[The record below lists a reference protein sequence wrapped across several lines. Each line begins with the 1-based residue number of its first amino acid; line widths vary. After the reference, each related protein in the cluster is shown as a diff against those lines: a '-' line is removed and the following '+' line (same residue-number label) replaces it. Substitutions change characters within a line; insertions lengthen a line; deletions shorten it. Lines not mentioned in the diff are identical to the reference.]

1 MNDPSHPARRLR
13 EFLARPHDERCLR
26 AVYEFAVRRG
36 VSFVHTLRARGR
48 ALPLD
53 LFPIENA
60 VPDLSAFCLTPL
72 FSPARLGEPL
82 ELTKALT
89 AYRDATDSELLDRFE
104 TVLRRHLRQGIMH
117 LVHEK
122 DPLGYNTRRSLLRLL
137 HHGRGEFSRVLVRGR
152 EEWRWTKAEHPHRI
166 ELPSAEPALLR
177 HWCLAAQSQSG
188 NIPGICRV
196 LFDKLDSDD
205 RFRNSLG
212 FFAILRALH
221 DPRTDEADIEPSHS
235 QTPHACLDEQRVRD
249 TVLAAVSATIARDL
263 DRLAK
268 TAGLTP
274 AERQTVV
281 GAVMLLANDWAEHKE
296 CDSRRLYLEELT
308 GPLDDATY
316 RQKYHYLWNTLVT
329 NTLNHVRRSLSDG
342 LSTED

>member
-1 MNDPSHPARRLR
+1 MNDPSHPARLLR
-13 EFLARPHDERCLR
+13 EFLACPYDERCLR
-26 AVYEFAVRRG
+26 PVYEFAVRRG

-60 VPDLSAFCLTPL
+60 IRDLSAFCLTPL
-72 FSPARLGEPL
+72 FSPARLGKPL

-89 AYRDATDSELLDRFE
+89 AYRDAADGELLDRFE

-117 LVHEK
+117 LMHEK

-166 ELPSAEPALLR
+166 ELPPAESALLR
-177 HWCLAAQSQSG
+177 HWCLAAQSQSD
-188 NIPGICRV
+188 NVPGICRV
-196 LFDKLDSDD
+196 LFAKLDSDD

-212 FFAILRALH
+212 FFPLLRALH
-221 DPRTDEADIEPSHS
+221 DHHSVEVEIEASHTV
-235 QTPHACLDEQRVRD
+235 TPQACLDQQRVRD

-263 DRLAK
+263 ERLVT

-274 AERQTVV
+274 AERQSVV
-281 GAVMLLANDWAEHKE
+281 GALMLLANDWAEHKE
-296 CDSRRLYLEELT
+296 CDSRRVYLEELT
-308 GPLDDATY
+308 GPMDDATY

-342 LSTED
+342 LATED

>member
-1 MNDPSHPARRLR
+1 MNDPSQPARLLR

-26 AVYEFAVRRG
+26 PVYEFAVRRG
-36 VSFVHTLRARGR
+36 VSFIHTLRARGR

-60 VPDLSAFCLTPL
+60 VRDLTAFCLAPL

-82 ELTKALT
+82 ELTKALA
-89 AYRDATDSELLDRFE
+89 AYRDAADSELLDRFE

-117 LVHEK
+117 LMHEK
-122 DPLGYNTRRSLLRLL
+122 DPLCYNTRRSLLRLL
-137 HHGRGEFSRVLVRGR
+137 HHGRGEFARVLVRGR
-152 EEWRWTKAEHPHRI
+152 EEWRWTRAEHPHRI

-177 HWCLAAQSQSG
+177 HWCLAAQSHSD

-196 LFDKLDSDD
+196 LFAKLDSDD

-212 FFAILRALH
+212 FFALLRALH
-221 DPRTDEADIEPSHS
+221 DHHSVDTEIEASHTL
-235 QTPHACLDEQRVRD
+235 TPQAYLDQERVRD
-249 TVLAAVSATIARDL
+249 TVLAAVSATVARDL
-263 DRLAK
+263 ERLAK

-281 GAVMLLANDWAEHKE
+281 GALMLLANDWAEHKE
-296 CDSRRLYLEELT
+296 CDSRRVYLEELA

-329 NTLNHVRRSLSDG
+329 NTLNHVRQSLSDG
-342 LSTED
+342 LATED